1 MYNTT
6 LYSVSEYNPVFL
18 ISFILVLVFLTSFCC
33 MFFKS
38 YIYMKYIPQE
48 LQTLEEI
55 PPAYENNVE
64 DPYPV
69 PSYEQVKTD
78 L

>member
-1 MYNTT
+1 
-6 LYSVSEYNPVFL
+6 
-18 ISFILVLVFLTSFCC
+18 
-33 MFFKS
+33 
-38 YIYMKYIPQE
+38 MKYIPQE

>member
-1 MYNTT
+1 MYNAT
-6 LYSVSEYNPVFL
+6 LYNVSEYNPVFL

-38 YIYMKYIPQE
+38 CLFLKCYIAQE
-48 LQTLEEI
+48 RVEDLEEI
-55 PPAYENNVE
+55 PPAYVE